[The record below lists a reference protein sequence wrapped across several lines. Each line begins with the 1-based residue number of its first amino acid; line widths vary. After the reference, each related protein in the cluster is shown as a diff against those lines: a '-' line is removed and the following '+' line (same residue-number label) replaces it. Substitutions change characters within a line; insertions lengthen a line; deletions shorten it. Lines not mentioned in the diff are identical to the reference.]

1 MHPLTTLIVGLAQ
14 ANCTNGDPFCS
25 KLSSYAGW
33 VPGWL
38 QYVAIIGIGLALVM
52 AVIGH
57 RRGWDHMREVVT
69 GVVVAS
75 VIIGAAGTFF

>member
-1 MHPLTTLIVGLAQ
+1 MLTLTPFIAIAQ
-14 ANCTNGDPFCS
+14 AGCAAGDPFCA
-25 KLSSYAGW
+25 KLQSYAGW

-38 QYVAIIGIGLALVM
+38 QYVAILGIGLALVM

-75 VIIGAAGTFF
+75 VIIGAAATFF